1 MTAKDVMLMR
11 FVRNIIN
18 SVSES
23 FISLKKIK
31 ILCCLSMLVALGVVL
46 DFTSG
51 IYITP
56 EIKIT
61 FSFVAYG
68 VAGALLGPVP
78 AMICGALVDVLM
90 WLIKPA
96 GAFFP
101 GYTLSAILT
110 GFIFGI
116 FLYKANGRSIIYL
129 APLSKLCVNVFIN
142 IMLNTCWLRLFTG
155 KAYIVLLGSRIIK
168 NIAAW
173 PIESIIL
180 VFIIMFVS
188 QNRHRLIH

>member
-1 MTAKDVMLMR
+1 MTPKEVMLMQYLYKIPGS
-11 FVRNIIN
+11 FI
-18 SVSES
+18 ES
-23 FISLKKIK
+23 FKSLKKIRV
-31 ILCCLSMLVALGVVL
+31 LCCLSMLIALGVVL
-46 DFTSG
+46 DYTSG

-61 FSFVAYG
+61 FSFISHA

-78 AMICGALVDVLM
+78 AMINGALVDLIM
-90 WLIKPA
+90 WIMKPA

-101 GYTLSAILT
+101 GYTLSAALT
-110 GFIFGI
+110 GLIFGL
-116 FLYKANGRSIIYL
+116 FLYKAEGKKIFIL

-142 IMLNTCWLRLFTG
+142 MMLNTVWLKLFTG
-155 KAYIVLLGSRIIK
+155 KAYIVLLGGRIIK

-188 QNRHRLIH
+188 RNRKRLMQ

>member
-1 MTAKDVMLMR
+1 MQI
-11 FVRNIIN
+11 VRNIT
-18 SVSES
+18 SAFAES
-23 FISLKKIK
+23 LESLRKIRV
-31 ILCCLSMLVALGVVL
+31 LCALSMLIALGVVL

-51 IYITP
+51 IYVTP

-90 WLIKPA
+90 WLLKPA

-101 GYTLSAILT
+101 GYTLSAMLT
-110 GFIFGI
+110 GLIFGI
-116 FLYKANGRSIIYL
+116 FLYKAQGRSIFFL
-129 APLSKLCVNVFIN
+129 APLAKLSVNVLIN

-155 KAYIVLLGSRIIK
+155 KAYIVLLSGRIIK

-188 QNRHRLIH
+188 RNRHRLIH